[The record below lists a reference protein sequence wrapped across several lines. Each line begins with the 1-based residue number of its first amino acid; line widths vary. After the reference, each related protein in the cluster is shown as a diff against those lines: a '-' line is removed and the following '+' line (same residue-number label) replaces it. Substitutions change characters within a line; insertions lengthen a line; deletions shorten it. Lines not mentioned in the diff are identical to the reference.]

1 MKRPEPPSLR
11 ETVRGL
17 TGQLEAAGVESP
29 KVEAERLLAHV
40 LEMDR
45 ARLALEADEPLP
57 AGAAAEV
64 ARLVARRASGEPL
77 QHLEGTVAFRD
88 LVLCADSRALVPRPE
103 TEQLVDLVISRLRGT
118 RGGSATGSGVR
129 VVRRPTAGSST
140 GRSAAGMV
148 DRALD
153 VGTGSGAIAL
163 SLVAEGI
170 ARRAVGIDVSEAA
183 LEQARENR
191 ARAGIAPSAVELRRT
206 GEDPF
211 DALAP
216 EERFDLLVSN
226 PPYVRD
232 AEIDDL
238 PADVRDHEPR
248 EALAG
253 GPDGLDLVRAIVAG
267 APTHLRPGALL
278 ALEIGADQGP
288 SAIAVLEGD
297 PVWRDVRLHR
307 DLAGRE
313 RFVTARR
320 V

>member
-1 MKRPEPPSLR
+1 MKRPDPPSLR
-11 ETVRGL
+11 ETIRGL

-29 KVEAERLLAHV
+29 KVEAERLVAHV
-40 LEMDR
+40 LGMDR
-45 ARLALEADEPLP
+45 ARLALEADAPLP

-103 TEQLVDLVISRLRGT
+103 TEQLVDLVVSRLRGT
-118 RGGSATGSGVR
+118 RREPATGPGVR
-129 VVRRPTAGSST
+129 VVRRPSAGDSA
-140 GRSAAGMV
+140 GRPDSGTV

-163 SLVAEGI
+163 SLVVEGI
-170 ARRAVGIDVSEAA
+170 ARRAVGVDISEAA

-191 ARAGIAPSAVELRRT
+191 ARAGVAPSTFELRRT
-206 GEDPF
+206 GDDPF
-211 DALAP
+211 VALAP
-216 EERFDLLVSN
+216 EEQFDLLVSN

-232 AEIDDL
+232 AEIEGL

-253 GPDGLDLVRAIVAG
+253 GPDGLDLVRAIAAG
-267 APTHLRPGALL
+267 APAHLRAGALL
-278 ALEIGADQGP
+278 VLEIGADQGP
-288 SAIAVLEGD
+288 SAIAVLEAD
-297 PVWRDVRLHR
+297 PAWQDVRLHR

-313 RFVTARR
+313 RFITARR
-320 V
+320 G

>member
-11 ETVRGL
+11 ETIRGL

-29 KVEAERLLAHV
+29 RVEAERLLAHV
-40 LEMDR
+40 LEVDR

-88 LVLCADSRALVPRPE
+88 LVLRADSRALVPRPE
-103 TEQLVDLVISRLRGT
+103 TEQLVDLVVSRLRRT
-118 RGGSATGSGVR
+118 GGGPATGSGVR
-129 VVRRPTAGSST
+129 VVRRPTAGSSAV
-140 GRSAAGMV
+140 RSDAWAV

-163 SLVAEGI
+163 SLLVEGI
-170 ARRAVGIDVSEAA
+170 ARRAVGVDISEAA
-183 LEQARENR
+183 LAQARENR
-191 ARAGIAPSAVELRRT
+191 ARAGIPPSAFELRRT
-206 GEDPF
+206 SHDPF
-211 DALAP
+211 DALAS

-238 PADVRDHEPR
+238 PAEVRDHEPR

-253 GPDGLDLVRAIVAG
+253 GPDGLDLVRAIAAD
-267 APTHLRPGALL
+267 APTHLWRGALL

-288 SAIAVLEGD
+288 SAIAVLEAD
-297 PVWRDVRLHR
+297 PAWRDVRLHR

-320 V
+320 G

>member
-11 ETVRGL
+11 ETIRGL
-17 TGQLEAAGVESP
+17 TGQLETAGVESP

-40 LEMDR
+40 LEVDR
-45 ARLALEADEPLP
+45 AQLALRADEPLP

-64 ARLVARRASGEPL
+64 ARLAARRVEGEPL
-77 QHLEGTVAFRD
+77 QHLEGTVAFRG
-88 LVLCADSRALVPRPE
+88 LVLRADPRALVPRPE
-103 TEQLVDLVISRLRGT
+103 TEQLVDLVVGLLRET
-118 RGGSATGSGVR
+118 RGELGTGRGVR
-129 VVRRPTAGSST
+129 VVRRPTDGTSSGPPGAGT
-140 GRSAAGMV
+140 V

-170 ARRAVGIDVSEAA
+170 ARRAVGVDVSEAA
-183 LEQARENR
+183 LEQARDNR
-191 ARAGIAPSAVELRRT
+191 ARTGIDPAAVELRRT
-206 GEDPF
+206 GGDPF
-211 DALAP
+211 GALAS

-253 GPDGLDLVRAIVAG
+253 GPDGLDLVRAIAAG
-267 APTHLRPGALL
+267 APAHLKTGALL
-278 ALEIGADQGP
+278 VLEIGADQGP
-288 SAIAVLEGD
+288 SAIAVLEAD
-297 PVWRDVRLHR
+297 PAWRDVRLHR

-320 V
+320 G